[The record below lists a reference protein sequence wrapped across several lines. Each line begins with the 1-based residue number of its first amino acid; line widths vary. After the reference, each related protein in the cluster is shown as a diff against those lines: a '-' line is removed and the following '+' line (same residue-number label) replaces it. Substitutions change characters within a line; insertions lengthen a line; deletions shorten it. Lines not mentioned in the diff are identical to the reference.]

1 MHLILNHNFLMI
13 NWCNYFCFQIKW
25 QIYII
30 SYNLMNISNEKL
42 ILGRRPFVIVLI
54 DRWKIKSFDNLMCQI
69 LIVNK
74 RWFIRDFFQ
83 DFQFVNYHINKWN
96 IINGKERIVM
106 NLDLSKIWK
115 PFWISPAQK
124 SFLLTE
130 PGKEDVFIIFICFQ
144 TLSVKRPKIFSARI
158 YS

>member
-1 MHLILNHNFLMI
+1 MI
-13 NWCNYFCFQIKW
+13 
-25 QIYII
+25 
-30 SYNLMNISNEKL
+30 
-42 ILGRRPFVIVLI
+42 
-54 DRWKIKSFDNLMCQI
+54 CQI

-74 RWFIRDFFQ
+74 RWFLRDFFQ
-83 DFQFVNYHINKWN
+83 DFQFIKYHFNKWN

-144 TLSVKRPKIFSARI
+144 TLSVKRPKIFFRACLLLKPIPVFSNYHWSKTIWYGNKIACMLCYFAQFRCCW
-158 YS
+158 